1 MQVQLVRSATRR
13 LGCKYFRN
21 NAPEQQTVSTL
32 HRESCNLSG
41 NITGRG
47 DEPDQQEDDMD
58 WKFEAVHVEQ
68 TDGVLWAKMTES
80 AHLDEELIRLFWE
93 AKRDP
98 TVRVVVLTGAQEKAF
113 CVGAGGANAPQ
124 DDTAR
129 HAYWVNGM
137 RVMRDLVLTA
147 LDCDKP
153 VIGRINGHAVGK
165 GCSIALCCDIT
176 VAVEDAKI
184 GDTHVKIGLA
194 AGDGGSLLWP
204 HLVGMARA
212 KRFLFTGDL
221 MTGREAEAIGLVTEA
236 VPRAR
241 LDERTRYWADRM
253 LHAAPAAVTL
263 TKRALNAAIR
273 QQAAIHMDMSLGM
286 ETLSFLTE
294 DYREGITA
302 LTEKRAAKFLGR

>member
-1 MQVQLVRSATRR
+1 M
-13 LGCKYFRN
+13 
-21 NAPEQQTVSTL
+21 
-32 HRESCNLSG
+32 
-41 NITGRG
+41 
-47 DEPDQQEDDMD
+47 DMD
-58 WKFEAVHVEQ
+58 AKFEAVLVEQ
-68 TDGVLWAKMTES
+68 KDGVLWAKMTEG

-98 TVRVVVLTGAQEKAF
+98 QVRVVVLTGSQERAF

-124 DDTAR
+124 DDAGR
-129 HAYWVNGM
+129 NAYWVNGM

-184 GDTHVKIGLA
+184 GDTHVKVGLA

-221 MTGREAEAIGLVTEA
+221 LTGREAEAIGLVTEA
-236 VPRAR
+236 VPRSR
-241 LDERTRYWADRM
+241 LDERTGYWVDRM
-253 LHAAPAAVTL
+253 LQAAPAAITL
-263 TKRALNAAIR
+263 TKRALNSAIR

-294 DYREGITA
+294 DYREGIAA
-302 LTEKRAAKFLGR
+302 LTGKRDAKFVGR